1 MEPDDRVLVKNLSV
15 RGKQKLKD
23 RWEMECYRVARL
35 IPDLPMYKVQ
45 SETNGKY
52 RILHRNLM
60 LPFTSI
66 LPVAATEP
74 TISEGHLS
82 KNSMTMKITPT
93 S

>member
-1 MEPDDRVLVKNLSV
+1 MEPDDRVLVK
-15 RGKQKLKD
+15 KLERTRRAKVEGSA
-23 RWEMECYRVARL
+23 EMECYRVARL
-35 IPDLPMYKVQ
+35 IPDLPIYKVQ

-52 RILHRNLM
+52 RIFHRNLM